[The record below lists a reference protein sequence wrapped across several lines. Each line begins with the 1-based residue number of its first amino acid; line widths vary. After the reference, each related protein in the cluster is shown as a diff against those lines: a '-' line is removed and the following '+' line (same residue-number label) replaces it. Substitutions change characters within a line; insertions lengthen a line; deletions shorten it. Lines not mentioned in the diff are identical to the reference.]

1 MATQAHPY
9 QLRASAELIQAM
21 QELRNQP
28 NLATNAQQALDTLLN
43 DHTRFQHAGE
53 HIQTYLT
60 DVGQA
65 WKQHQNLQEIAQ
77 EFSSQNIRLE
87 DIDSYSQWKERAL
100 RLAVVKRQRLTR
112 QSLAYSIGYRADRR
126 HSTVPNNTITARWR
140 RPLASSLIAAIRPT
154 GLAAL
159 ATHGYPGSST
169 TPWIFRAYPLDAY
182 TH

>member
-43 DHTRFQHAGE
+43 DHTRFQHARE

-77 EFSSQNIRLE
+77 EFSS
-87 DIDSYSQWKERAL
+87 
-100 RLAVVKRQRLTR
+100 
-112 QSLAYSIGYRADRR
+112 
-126 HSTVPNNTITARWR
+126 
-140 RPLASSLIAAIRPT
+140 
-154 GLAAL
+154 
-159 ATHGYPGSST
+159 
-169 TPWIFRAYPLDAY
+169 
-182 TH
+182 